1 MTAASA
7 LPLPD
12 RSRPELRPETGGA
25 GTQVP
30 REIVAPIVLS
40 ALVAIFAFAYS
51 SPVLDASTTVPL
63 TGVQLA
69 LPAGYVLLSPL
80 SRALDGL
87 SLLSIAQQIWLLLT
101 LAIGAAVWELATGAE
116 SVEDGKF
123 RRTARVVAGMSIVV
137 AVLNLTAILS
147 PRPMAW
153 LKVSDPRTLS
163 VDFHSHTNAS
173 HDARAAFTP
182 ERNRAWH
189 SDGGFDV
196 AYVSDHRTFAGAT
209 AGERA
214 NPIRAGGG
222 TILLNAIEARYL
234 GLSIV
239 VLGISQ
245 GDTGLLD
252 NMRHLRPG
260 QLRSGREPISLAV
273 LPGPMSDLRA
283 IARDETPHVV
293 GLELSDAA
301 PRGFGQVDTDE
312 KGVRNRIAELGLATV
327 SGSNN
332 HGWGRT
338 AAAWNLMPID
348 NWRTLPPDSVGL
360 LIENELRKRGAAAV
374 RVVERLRP
382 RTHGLTLP
390 LTVPVLAGQTL
401 MTLTAGERVVWI
413 MWIWA
418 VVLLRSR
425 IRRKT
430 NARRPTRVAL
440 T

>member
-12 RSRPELRPETGGA
+12 RSPPELRPQTGGA
-25 GTQVP
+25 ATRVP
-30 REIVAPIVLS
+30 GKIVAPLVLS
-40 ALVAIFAFAYS
+40 GLVAVFAFAYT
-51 SPVLDASTTVPL
+51 SPVLDANTTAPL
-63 TGVQLA
+63 IGAQLA
-69 LPAGYVLLSPL
+69 LPTGYVLLSPL

-87 SLLSIAQQIWLLLT
+87 SLLSIAQQVSLLLT
-101 LAIGAAVWELATGAE
+101 LAIGAVVWELATGTE
-116 SVEDGKF
+116 SVHDGKV
-123 RRTARVVAGMSIVV
+123 RRTARAFAGMFIVV
-137 AVLNLTAILS
+137 ALLNLTAILS

-153 LKVSDPRTLS
+153 LKVSDPRTLR

-196 AYVSDHRTFAGAT
+196 AYVSDHKTFAGAA
-209 AGERA
+209 AGEAA
-214 NPIRAGGG
+214 NPPRAGDGAV
-222 TILLNAIEARYL
+222 LLNAIEARYL

-245 GDTGLLD
+245 GDTNLLD
-252 NMRHLRPG
+252 KMRHLRPG
-260 QLRSGREPISLAV
+260 QLSSGRQPISIAV
-273 LPGPMSDLRA
+273 LPGPLNDLGA
-283 IARDETPHVV
+283 IARDGTPHIV

-301 PRGFGQVDTDE
+301 PRGFGQLDKDE
-312 KGVRNRIAELGLATV
+312 DGIRNRIAELGLTMV

-338 AAAWNLMPID
+338 AAAWNLMQID

-360 LIENELRKRGAAAV
+360 LIEHELRKRGAAAV
-374 RVVERLRP
+374 HVIQRVRP
-382 RTHGLTLP
+382 RTHGWTLP
-390 LTVPVLAGQTL
+390 FTVPVLVGQTL
-401 MTLTAGERVVWI
+401 MTLTGGERVVWI

-418 VVLLRSR
+418 VALVRSR

-430 NARRPTRVAL
+430 DARRFTRVLL

>member
-1 MTAASA
+1 
-7 LPLPD
+7 
-12 RSRPELRPETGGA
+12 
-25 GTQVP
+25 
-30 REIVAPIVLS
+30 VLS
-40 ALVAIFAFAYS
+40 ALVAVFAFAYTS
-51 SPVLDASTTVPL
+51 SVLDVNATAPL
-63 TGVQLA
+63 TGAQLA
-69 LPAGYVLLSPL
+69 LPTGYVLLSPL

-87 SLLSIAQQIWLLLT
+87 SLLSIAQQVWLLLT
-101 LAIGAAVWELATGAE
+101 LAAGAAVWELATGMD
-116 SVEDGKF
+116 SVGDGKI
-123 RRTARVVAGMSIVV
+123 RRTARVVSGMFTVV
-137 AVLNLTAILS
+137 ALLNMTAILS
-147 PRPMAW
+147 PRPMAG
-153 LKVSDPRTLS
+153 LKVSDPRTLR

-173 HDARAAFTP
+173 RDARAAFTP
-182 ERNRAWH
+182 ARNRAWH

-196 AYVSDHRTFAGAT
+196 AYVSDHRTFAGAS

-214 NPIRAGGG
+214 NPARAGGG

-245 GDTGLLD
+245 HDTSLLD

-260 QLRSGREPISLAV
+260 QLSSGREPISIAV
-273 LPGPMSDLRA
+273 LPGPMNDLRA

-312 KGVRNRIAELGLATV
+312 KGIRNRIAELGLATV

-338 AAAWNLMPID
+338 AAAWNLMQID
-348 NWRTLPPDSVGL
+348 NWRALPPDSVGL
-360 LIENELRKRGAAAV
+360 LIENELRKRGGAAV
-374 RVVERLRP
+374 RVVERVRP

-401 MTLTAGERVVWI
+401 MTLSAGERVVWI
-413 MWIWA
+413 VWIWA
-418 VVLLRSR
+418 VVLIQSL
-425 IRRKT
+425 IRRRT

>member
-12 RSRPELRPETGGA
+12 RSTPELRPETGGA
-25 GTQVP
+25 GTRLP
-30 REIVAPIVLS
+30 AKIVAPIVLS
-40 ALVAIFAFAYS
+40 ALVGVFAFAYKS
-51 SPVLDASTTVPL
+51 SVLDANTTLPL
-63 TGVQLA
+63 TDASLS

-80 SRALDGL
+80 ARALDGL
-87 SLLSIAQQIWLLLT
+87 SLLSIAQQVWLLLT
-101 LAIGAAVWELATGAE
+101 LAIGAAVWELTTGVDSAG
-116 SVEDGKF
+116 DGKF
-123 RRTARVVAGMSIVV
+123 RRTARAVAGMFIVV
-137 AVLNLTAILS
+137 ALLNLIAILS

-153 LKVSDPRTLS
+153 LKVSDPRTVR

-182 ERNRAWH
+182 ARNRAWH

-196 AYVSDHRTFAGAT
+196 AYVTDHRTFAGAS
-209 AGERA
+209 AGESA
-214 NPIRAGGG
+214 NPARAGGG
-222 TILLNAIEARYL
+222 TVLLNAIEARYL

-245 GDTGLLD
+245 GDTSLLD
-252 NMRHLRPG
+252 HMRHLRRG
-260 QLRSGREPISLAV
+260 QLSSGREPISIAV
-273 LPGPMSDLRA
+273 LPGPMNDLRA
-283 IARDETPHVV
+283 IARDETPHIV

-312 KGVRNRIAELGLATV
+312 RGIRNRIAELGLAAV

-338 AAAWNLMPID
+338 AAAWNLIQID
-348 NWRTLPPDSVGL
+348 NWRALPPDSVGL
-360 LIENELRKRGAAAV
+360 LIENELRKRGGAAV
-374 RVVERLRP
+374 HVVQRVRP
-382 RTHGLTLP
+382 TTHGLTLP
-390 LTVPVLAGQTL
+390 FTVPVLAGQTL

-418 VVLLRSR
+418 VVLLRSL
-425 IRRKT
+425 IRRRAESRRH
-430 NARRPTRVAL
+430 ARVLL

>member
-7 LPLPD
+7 LPLPE
-12 RSRPELRPETGGA
+12 RSRPELRPQTGGRP
-25 GTQVP
+25 TRVP
-30 REIVAPIVLS
+30 GKIVAPIVLS
-40 ALVAIFAFAYS
+40 ALVAAFAFAFT
-51 SPVLDASTTVPL
+51 SPVVDANTATPL
-63 TGVQLA
+63 VGVRLA

-87 SLLSIAQQIWLLLT
+87 SLLSVGQQVWLLLT
-101 LAIGAAVWELATGAE
+101 LAIGAVVWELATGTD
-116 SVEDGKF
+116 SVGDGKI
-123 RRTARVVAGMSIVV
+123 RRTARVGAAVFTVV

-147 PRPMAW
+147 PRPMAS
-153 LKVSDPRTLS
+153 LKVSDPRTLT

-173 HDARAAFTP
+173 RDARAAFSP

-189 SDGGFDV
+189 SDGGFDF
-196 AYVSDHRTFAGAT
+196 AYVSDHKTFAGAA
-209 AGERA
+209 AGEAA
-214 NPIRAGGG
+214 NPAHAGDG
-222 TILLNAIEARYL
+222 TVLLNAIEARYL

-245 GDTGLLD
+245 GDTSLLD
-252 NMRHLRPG
+252 KMRHLRPG
-260 QLRSGREPISLAV
+260 QLNSGREPISIAV
-273 LPGPMSDLRA
+273 LPGPLNDLRA
-283 IARDETPHVV
+283 IARDGTPHVV

-301 PRGFGQVDTDE
+301 PRGFGQLDNDE
-312 KGVRNRIAELGLATV
+312 AGIRNKIAELGLGMV

-338 AAAWNLMPID
+338 AAAWNIMQID
-348 NWRTLPPDSVGL
+348 NWRALPPDSVGL

-374 RVVERLRP
+374 HVVQRVRP

-390 LTVPVLAGQTL
+390 FTVPVLVGQTL

-418 VVLLRSR
+418 VVLLRSL

-430 NARRPTRVAL
+430 KSRRRTRVLL

>member
-123 RRTARVVAGMSIVV
+123 RRTARVVAGMFIVV

-153 LKVSDPRTLS
+153 LKVSDPRTLR

-214 NPIRAGGG
+214 NPARAGGG

-260 QLRSGREPISLAV
+260 QLSSGREPISLAV
-273 LPGPMSDLRA
+273 LPGPMNDLRA

>member
-1 MTAASA
+1 M
-7 LPLPD
+7 
-12 RSRPELRPETGGA
+12 
-25 GTQVP
+25 
-30 REIVAPIVLS
+30 VLS
-40 ALVAIFAFAYS
+40 ALVAAFAFAYTA
-51 SPVLDASTTVPL
+51 PVLDANTTAPL
-63 TGVQLA
+63 IGVQLA

-87 SLLSIAQQIWLLLT
+87 SLLSIAQQVWLLLT
-101 LAIGAAVWELATGAE
+101 LAIGAIAWELATGTE
-116 SVEDGKF
+116 SIGDGKI
-123 RRTARVVAGMSIVV
+123 RRTARVAAGMFIVV
-137 AVLNLTAILS
+137 ALLNLTAILA

-153 LKVSDPRTLS
+153 LKVSDPRILR

-173 HDARAAFTP
+173 RDARAAFTP
-182 ERNRAWH
+182 ERNRTWH

-196 AYVSDHRTFAGAT
+196 AYVSDHRTVAGAA
-209 AGERA
+209 AGEAA
-214 NPIRAGGG
+214 NPARAGDG
-222 TILLNAIEARYL
+222 TVLLNAIEARYL

-245 GDTGLLD
+245 RDTSLLD

-260 QLRSGREPISLAV
+260 QLSSGREPISIAV
-273 LPGPMSDLRA
+273 LPGPMNDLRA

-312 KGVRNRIAELGLATV
+312 KGIRNRNSELGLATV
-327 SGSNN
+327 AGSNN

-338 AAAWNLMPID
+338 AAAWNLMQID
-348 NWRTLPPDSVGL
+348 NWRALPPDSVGL

-374 RVVERLRP
+374 RVVERVRP

-390 LTVPVLAGQTL
+390 FTVPVLAGQTL

-413 MWIWA
+413 LWIWA
-418 VVLLRSR
+418 VVLVRGR

-430 NARRPTRVAL
+430 DTRRLTRV